1 MRTRTADGSLD
12 ELVELQLRR
21 ADLRYTEGRRRIVD
35 LLAGSEH
42 PVNIAEITK
51 MLPGVPRSSAYRHL
65 LVLEGAGIVRRINAT
80 DGFARFEL
88 AEELTEH
95 HHHLLCTS
103 CGRVFDVTPSASFER
118 TTARMV
124 VELADQFTFSPVSH
138 SLDVVGHCSECT

>member
-1 MRTRTADGSLD
+1 MRTRRADGSLD

-42 PVNIAEITK
+42 PVS
-51 MLPGVPRSSAYRHL
+51 LPELMTSLRSVPKSSVYRHL
-65 LVLEGAGIVRRINAT
+65 QVLEGAGIIRRIIAT
-80 DGFARFEL
+80 DGLARIEL
-88 AEELTEH
+88 AEALTEH

-118 TTARMV
+118 TMARMV
-124 VELADQFTFSPVSH
+124 AELADQFSFSPVSH
-138 SLDVVGHCSECT
+138 ALDVLGRCAGCR